1 MHNSSKSNA
10 NRSIKNLFETR
21 IVNSKKVLTSFLFP
35 LVHSTK
41 WSFDAKL
48 SMCNNIICILFR
60 WITPVSL
67 FLYFFSDFYL
77 GVFPLL
83 DTPNIPYDVLIDEGD
98 LNLGALYSVRDRSGD
113 INDPCGGPIQNARLQ
128 QNIEAIVYT
137 INKVNADDPIHRYV
151 HVIICNVHVL

>member
-1 MHNSSKSNA
+1 MLIEASKICLKHEL
-10 NRSIKNLFETR
+10 SIQRRYLHRFYSLLC
-21 IVNSKKVLTSFLFP
+21 IQQSGVLTPNYRCVIISFVYF
-35 LVHSTK
+35 
-41 WSFDAKL
+41 
-48 SMCNNIICILFR
+48 FR

-151 HVIICNVHVL
+151 HVIICNVLVL